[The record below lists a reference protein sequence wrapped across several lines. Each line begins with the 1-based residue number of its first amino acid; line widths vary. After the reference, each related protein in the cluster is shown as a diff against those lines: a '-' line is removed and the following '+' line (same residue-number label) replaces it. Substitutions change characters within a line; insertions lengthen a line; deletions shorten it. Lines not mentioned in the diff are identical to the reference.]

1 MSKINF
7 ICPNCEKTLTVERK
21 FVGRKGRCPY
31 CEKRTFIPKPRWK
44 FKFGLSFAVLL
55 SLVVGVVAF
64 YAGSYKNAPMQAS
77 LIEPLEP
84 EELTT
89 PFTNDKL
96 LEIQTELDNQEAP
109 APIKEEES
117 ELKE

>member
-21 FVGRKGRCPY
+21 FVGRKGRCPH
-31 CEKRTFIPKPRWK
+31 CEKRTFIPKPIRNK
-44 FKFGLSFAVLL
+44 IKIDFKFALFL
-55 SLVVGVVAF
+55 SLFVGVVAF
-64 YAGSYKNAPMQAS
+64 YVGSYKNAPMQAS
-77 LIEPLEP
+77 FVEKLEP

-96 LEIQTELDNQEAP
+96 LEIQAELDNQEAP
-109 APIKEEES
+109 APIK
-117 ELKE
+117 